1 MCGIVAY
8 VGHENP
14 KDYILN
20 GLQRLEYRG
29 YDSAVFLSDGT
40 ASLSVKVADKV
51 AALKNAVD
59 AAEPIAAHLGMG
71 HTRWATHGETHP
83 RECTPS
89 FFQFWDLVLIHNGII
104 ENYDVLQKKLSAQ
117 GVQFKSET
125 DTEILINFIEYVQQ
139 EKQCSLETAVKTALH
154 EVVGAYGLVV
164 YDRKNPISSLLHVW
178 EAHWQ

>member
-29 YDSAVFLSDGT
+29 YDSAGVFLSDGT

-51 AALKNAVD
+51 ATLKNAVD
-59 AAEPIAAHLGMG
+59 TAQPIAAHFGTHALG
-71 HTRWATHGETHP
+71 HTRETHP

-89 FFQFWDLVLIHNGII
+89 FFQLGI
-104 ENYDVLQKKLSAQ
+104 
-117 GVQFKSET
+117 
-125 DTEILINFIEYVQQ
+125 
-139 EKQCSLETAVKTALH
+139 
-154 EVVGAYGLVV
+154 
-164 YDRKNPISSLLHVW
+164 
-178 EAHWQ
+178 